1 MTKADKG
8 ASTLMSLSRRALL
21 GAAGTAAAAAALNAL
36 PASARQAASATNP
49 AAAGHGPGRIKLG
62 VSSYSY
68 WHFRPPRNPY
78 PIEKVIDHAASIGV
92 EGVDI
97 LHRQMTGEDNAYLQR
112 LKKHAFVNGIDL
124 IALSIHQG
132 FVYPDPAERQKH
144 IDHTVKCMQLA
155 HAMGIPCLRLNTGRW
170 NTTKSFD
177 DLMANRGIEPVLPG
191 YTEDQGFEWCISSIE
206 KLLPEAEKLG
216 VLLALENHWG
226 LARTAEGLMRIVDA
240 VNSPWLGVLADTG
253 NFLDDQ
259 YAQFERIAPKTVFVQ
274 AKTYE
279 GGGEWYSLDIDYA
292 RIAKILAAQD
302 YRGYVSL
309 EFEGK
314 APAETAVPKAIAQL
328 RSAFNA

>member
-1 MTKADKG
+1 
-8 ASTLMSLSRRALL
+8 MSVSRRAVL
-21 GAAGTAAAAAALNAL
+21 GAAGTAAAAAALQFVPSPVQAQ
-36 PASARQAASATNP
+36 SAAR
-49 AAAGHGPGRIKLG
+49 PGRVKLG

-68 WHFRPPRNPY
+68 WHFRPQNEPY
-78 PIEKVIDHAASIGV
+78 PIEKVIDHAASVGV

-97 LHRQMTGEDNAYLQR
+97 LHRQMAGEDNAYLQK

-132 FVYPDPAERQKH
+132 FVYPDPAERQKN
-144 IDHTVKCMQLA
+144 IDHTVKCMELA
-155 HAMGIPCLRLNTGRW
+155 YAMGIPCLRLNTGRW

-177 DLMANRGIEPVLPG
+177 DLMKNRGIEPVLPG
-191 YTEDQGFEWCISSIE
+191 YTEDQGFEWCIAAIE
-206 KLLPEAEKLG
+206 KLIPVAEKLG

-226 LARTAEGLMRIVDA
+226 LATSATGLLRIVNA

-259 YAQFERIAPKTVFVQ
+259 YGQFEAIAPKAVFVQ

-279 GGGEWYSLDIDYA
+279 GGGEWYSLDIDYT
-292 RIAKILAAQD
+292 RIAKILAAQN

-314 APAETAVPKAIAQL
+314 APAEQAVPKAIAQL
-328 RSAFNA
+328 RAAFKV